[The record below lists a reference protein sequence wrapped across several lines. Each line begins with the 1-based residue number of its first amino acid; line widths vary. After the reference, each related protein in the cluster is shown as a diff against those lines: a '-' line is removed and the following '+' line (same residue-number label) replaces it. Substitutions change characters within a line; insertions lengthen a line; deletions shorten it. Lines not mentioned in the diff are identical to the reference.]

1 MKEVNPKKSCW
12 LWVWQS
18 QSLVQIVD
26 WHERFPRMLQGSQS
40 NVQLLLGHYS
50 HSVGCFHE
58 AALHFLEGAK
68 LTESEGLKAM
78 CNMNAAV
85 SFICIG
91 DSDSSSQVVFSS
103 YASSLS
109 SLLYSVQQVCFALEG
124 FNNASAYHQDL
135 VGLQALDLIAPVYRM
150 MDSYVGVREK
160 TLVLFASGLH
170 QTKQHNLQ
178 EARYEV
184 DSKLIPAVLTTF
196 Q

>member
-1 MKEVNPKKSCW
+1 M
-12 LWVWQS
+12 Q
-18 QSLVQIVD
+18 
-26 WHERFPRMLQGSQS
+26 
-40 NVQLLLGHYS
+40 
-50 HSVGCFHE
+50 
-58 AALHFLEGAK
+58 

-109 SLLYSVQQVCFALEG
+109 SLLYTVQQVCFALEG
-124 FNNASAYHQDL
+124 FNNASAYHQVL
-135 VGLQALDLIAPVYRM
+135 MELQALDLIAPVYRM

-196 Q
+196 QWQCMNPRNNCVSVSIDLYKLVFFLSF

>member
-1 MKEVNPKKSCW
+1 
-12 LWVWQS
+12 
-18 QSLVQIVD
+18 
-26 WHERFPRMLQGSQS
+26 MLLCLSYVS
-40 NVQLLLGHYS
+40 ETVTHLLRW
-50 HSVGCFHE
+50 CFHPM
-58 AALHFLEGAK
+58 LLP
-68 LTESEGLKAM
+68 
-78 CNMNAAV
+78 
-85 SFICIG
+85 
-91 DSDSSSQVVFSS
+91 
-103 YASSLS
+103 LS

-135 VGLQALDLIAPVYRM
+135 MGLQALDLIAPVYRM